1 MQREPSQNA
10 YATIRGSGRRRS
22 SFLAPIGAGL
32 SAFSGHS
39 WQRLPGRASL
49 QGVSLMRLPLN
60 QPLSTFLLVL
70 SILVIVLGIAF
81 VQSGTLTSIAKRQ

>member
-1 MQREPSQNA
+1 
-10 YATIRGSGRRRS
+10 
-22 SFLAPIGAGL
+22 
-32 SAFSGHS
+32 
-39 WQRLPGRASL
+39 
-49 QGVSLMRLPLN
+49 MRLPLN